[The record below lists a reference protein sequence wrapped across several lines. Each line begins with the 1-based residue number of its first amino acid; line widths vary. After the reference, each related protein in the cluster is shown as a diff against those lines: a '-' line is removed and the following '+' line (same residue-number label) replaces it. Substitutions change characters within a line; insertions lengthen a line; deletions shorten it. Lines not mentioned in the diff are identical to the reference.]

1 MDTEIVGTIIIYLVI
16 YVFLGI
22 VVSLANY
29 ADKRQ
34 SASLRTTVQV
44 LLMLINV
51 LFLGS
56 IVLSA
61 SATSDNLSQEEEVG
75 AIVAAGLVVAATSA
89 LLLRRVRERLVRL
102 FPRYQGEPNKAKRTE
117 YVPTA
122 SIQIDPTTAG
132 TPLFPQMLDYYTTGA
147 APALTVHQEIPSPV
161 EAPISGTGGGFNP
174 ASIVHMVAMIYCLY
188 FFGSQLTGFILSG
201 GLEGIAEDFAEG
213 LTIWSL
219 LLTAI
224 PQLAIPIMG
233 VGVGVRRNW
242 REVFERLGL
251 KKPTLQDVGIAIGV
265 TIALFI
271 FLVAASA
278 IWSLLESQETIEEQQ
293 KASEALGDSINTI
306 WLVLLVSVLAA
317 VGEEIAFRGALQ
329 PIFGLWPTAILFA
342 AIHLQYTLTPAS
354 LIILVVAL
362 TFGWLRMRYSTTT
375 SIFTHFFYNFFQLAI
390 ALAATEESFVWFIHH
405 LF

>member
-1 MDTEIVGTIIIYLVI
+1 MDTEIVGTIIVYLVI

-34 SASLRTTVQV
+34 SASLRTWVQV
-44 LLMLINV
+44 LLMLINL

-56 IVLSA
+56 IALSV
-61 SATSDNLSQEEEVG
+61 SATADNLSGEEEIG
-75 AIVAAGLVVAATSA
+75 AMVAAGLVVGATSA
-89 LLLRRVRERLVRL
+89 LMLRRVRERLVRL
-102 FPRYQGEPNKAKRTE
+102 FPRYQGKPNKAKQTE
-117 YVPTA
+117 YISTA
-122 SIQIDPTTAG
+122 TIQINPAETGA
-132 TPLFPQMLDYYTTGA
+132 PLFPQMLNYYTTGT
-147 APALTVHQEIPSPV
+147 APALTVQQEIPSAV
-161 EAPISGTGGGFNP
+161 EEPISGGGFNP

-278 IWSLLESQETIEEQQ
+278 IWAMVESQETIEEQQ
-293 KASEALGDSINTI
+293 QASEALGDSINTI

-375 SIFTHFFYNFFQLAI
+375 AIFTHFFYNFFQLAI
-390 ALAATEESFVWFIHH
+390 ALAANEESVVWFVQQ